1 MWKANV
7 SSITSLTMMHDV
19 NAVQIDGFGV
29 SCGMVRMTR
38 IAHTAATAARLRS
51 GKLLGRE
58 QSRLRVKLCLH
69 AQFPRMQR
77 AWIENRLRRALTRKG
92 CRPNSGL
99 DALCRAEDL
108 FARAKKIGARDIEIV
123 VITSPVIETGND
135 LDFDYAIVDPISIRS
150 IVQSAGRVRRHRP
163 AANTQPVNIFILG
176 RSPVAMQIGALEH
189 PGVETP
195 PHRKT
200 NVINVG
206 REHLKCIEHRLFR
219 SLAGD
224 AEDGQPLGK
233 YLNHL
238 NARLNLAITRS
249 RMFRRS
255 VAGDIL
261 YQMRGEDIET
271 PEWHRNLSPGS
282 RYNAFQPASELS
294 VSSENQSGKLFGNSF
309 QAAWI
314 AYTER
319 VGFEPSAE
327 DLRVLMQVQVPDY
340 GNADGFEPAMTWS
353 DFTGFTRGQKE
364 DLFASF
370 GKTDANQ

>member
-1 MWKANV
+1 MR
-7 SSITSLTMMHDV
+7 S
-19 NAVQIDGFGV
+19 
-29 SCGMVRMTR
+29 
-38 IAHTAATAARLRS
+38 AARRTC
-51 GKLLGRE
+51 
-58 QSRLRVKLCLH
+58 SR
-69 AQFPRMQR
+69 AQ
-77 AWIENRLRRALTRKG
+77 
-92 CRPNSGL
+92 
-99 DALCRAEDL
+99 
-108 FARAKKIGARDIEIV
+108 KIGARDIEIV

-163 AANTQPVNIFILG
+163 AATTQPVNIFILG
-176 RSPVAMQIGALEH
+176 RSPVAMQSGALEY

-206 REHLKCIEHRLFR
+206 REHLKCIENRLFR

-224 AEDGQPLGK
+224 ADFRSVTAEPLLSGEGIVPLRDAEAELCRRMIDAEEGQPLGK

-261 YQMRGEDIET
+261 YQIRGEDFET
-271 PEWHRNLSPGS
+271 PDWHRNLSPGS

-294 VSSENQSGKLFGNSF
+294 VSSEDRSGQLFGNSF

-314 AYTER
+314 KYTER
-319 VGFEPSAE
+319 PGFEPSPE
-327 DLRVLMQVQVPDY
+327 DLRVLMQVQVPAY

-370 GKTDANQ
+370 GKTAANQ